1 MRMFFGVLVLAWSCI
16 MPQVVQAAEAPAQDS
31 GEVETLKRLGQQ
43 MGDAMIARDI
53 DALDRIFA
61 DDWATVGASG
71 KVVTKESVLQAFKSG
86 TDTLESFVLGPM
98 EVQVLGNIAAVKG
111 SVTEKRYRDGKDVS
125 GEFLYMDLLEKRDGT
140 WVVIRSAGMRLK

>member
-1 MRMFFGVLVLAWSCI
+1 MRMFFGALVLVWSCI
-16 MPQVVQAAEAPAQDS
+16 VPQVVRAAEAPAQDS

-71 KVVTKESVLQAFKSG
+71 KAVTKESVLQAFKSG
-86 TDTLESFVLGPM
+86 TDTLESFVLGPID
-98 EVQVLGNIAAVKG
+98 VQVFGNVAAVIG
-111 SVTEKRYRDGKDVS
+111 SVTEKRHRDGKDVS
-125 GEFLYMDLLEKRDGT
+125 GEFLYMDLLEKRAGT
-140 WVVIRSAGMRLK
+140 WVVIRSAGRRVK